1 MNAQDYEARR
11 KITMLKSQVDRLQ
24 GKVDGLIDHIKDQ
37 DKKIEKLQLKVLVSY
52 NRATEL

>member
-24 GKVDGLIDHIKDQ
+24 GKVDGLIDYIKDQ
-37 DKKIEKLQLKVLVSY
+37 DKKIERLQRNQLTFTKIGS
-52 NRATEL
+52 